1 MVISTEVKLCN
12 LYRNVAINMKNITIN
27 EALKIFR
34 VDSIESINTIP
45 KEYYNKF
52 DFHVA
57 GNKDY
62 LQASKGLSSFFGA
75 LPLSNSS
82 KAYRKGY
89 SYLDFFRP
97 HISSNYFL
105 RLDVKSFFHT
115 IPKSSI
121 NHMILSHLKG
131 PKQYEK
137 EQLAKQISNFLTIEH
152 EGKPILPIGFPASP
166 NIANLVFRPLD
177 IQIDKLCLEKGIKY
191 SRYSDDLL
199 FSSNDNKAIH
209 SDWFETNISYI
220 LAQLNMK
227 LNCKKRIKTK
237 DSISLNGYV
246 ISGDDLNKSISF
258 SNKRLKFIRKLVHAK
273 KIKKMDDLSIMRKY
287 FFIDIAKV
295 KLKYPSQQ
303 VFLKRF
309 AAHQILNKLRG
320 FRSYLLSIVNY
331 GNKHNCI
338 ELDHQKI
345 LIQLVNDI
353 NLIIAKYDI

>member
-1 MVISTEVKLCN
+1 MI
-12 LYRNVAINMKNITIN
+12 NITVN

-34 VDSIESINTIP
+34 VDSIESINKIP
-45 KEYYNKF
+45 KDFYGKF

-57 GNKDY
+57 VNKDY
-62 LQASKGLSSFFGA
+62 LQASKDLSSFFA
-75 LPLSNSS
+75 TLPLSNSS

-97 HISSNYFL
+97 HISSSYFL

-121 NHMILSHLKG
+121 SHMILSHLKG
-131 PKQYEK
+131 SKQYEK
-137 EQLAKQISNFLTIEH
+137 EQLAEEISNFLTVEH
-152 EGKPILPIGFPASP
+152 EGESILPIGFPASP

-199 FSSNDNKAIH
+199 FSSIDNKAIH
-209 SDWFETNISYI
+209 SDWFETSISYI
-220 LAQLNMK
+220 LAQLNLK
-227 LNCKKRIKTK
+227 LNYKKRIETK

-246 ISGDDLNKSISF
+246 ISGDEINKSISF
-258 SNKRLKFIRKLVHAK
+258 SNKRLKFIRKLIHAK
-273 KIKKMDDLSIMRKY
+273 KVKKMDDLSIMRKH
-287 FFIDIAKV
+287 FFTDIAKV
-295 KLKYPSQQ
+295 KLKYSHKEL
-303 VFLKRF
+303 FLKKF

-320 FRSYLLSIVNY
+320 FRSYLLSMVNY

-338 ELDHQKI
+338 ELTHKEM
-345 LIQLVNDI
+345 LIQLINDI